1 MPAADAAYLV
11 VTIEDSELVVAA
23 RAGAEVRRWQWAQ
36 GQRKQTATQMKQVL
50 DFIGDRPIVTYRAK
64 RLASL
69 LSQPDVLPHAR
80 KQLGNLTDLFEGAL
94 LAAADAPD
102 YDLPALAAQLELEAM
117 QETLDLL
124 QPLQEK
130 LRERFALLPVEL
142 HNLLLYLRGDPTRL
156 LWLDWPELTRDQR
169 QAPLAGLGRLVPVAA
184 KSKRLEKEP
193 LRQPLA
199 ELTRELLSPGGAVSA
214 CHPAYEERPAQ
225 IDMGVAVAEAMED
238 GGILMVEA
246 GTGVGK
252 SLAYLVPS
260 ILWARSNGQPVIIST
275 NTRNLQ
281 EQLISSD
288 LPLLAKALPV
298 VFQAALL
305 KGRGNYPCLRTLSWL
320 ITEAGG
326 SLFWGERL
334 ALAHLVAWI
343 AASPDGDLESVTPQ
357 ALEELEALP
366 ALVERIRSQGD
377 ACAGRACSSAGFC
390 RVQKVREEAQAC
402 DIVIVNHALTFA
414 DAQTPVLPEHSRLI
428 FDEAQNVE
436 SVATD
441 GLSRELS
448 GPSLANF
455 GKLLG
460 VSGRAGGLLEMLGK
474 RLSAHEDLAGIAEAQ
489 RALQALAEP
498 LGDMLT
504 AGDLLGDE
512 VVEFCREVQRYG
524 DAGRTSV
531 RLTRQARESEEF
543 APVLDAGR
551 GFLQEAAASYEQFK
565 ALAASLAEIQ
575 ESSRTELEGIGADA
589 QALAGRMGEMVEAA
603 YSVLESEGD
612 EQDYVSWAET
622 WDMRGGTG
630 WCLRAAPIDIGPLLQ
645 ELFYDKKEA
654 VVFTSATLS
663 VGGQFAHFKRRV
675 GLNLEAERLREVSF
689 PSPFDLE
696 KQLLLCVPSDFP
708 EPSSGDFNDR
718 VHDAIYEACEISR
731 GGTLVLFT
739 ARSRLKRAFETL
751 SAGLADLGLRPLCQ
765 ELSGPRWWLLD
776 QLRQHDNTVLFGL
789 KSFWEGVDVPGSALR
804 CVILAKL
811 PFAVPDDPIVEARKE
826 HVRRSGG
833 NPIEDYYIPEAIVG
847 FKQGVGRL
855 IRTSTDRGVVF
866 VLDPRLISR
875 GYGRRFFQSIQRC
888 TLCRGELAECLAD
901 ARIWLQRDS
910 TEGSCPDHVE

>member
-1 MPAADAAYLV
+1 MPAADAAYV
-11 VTIEDSELVVAA
+11 VATIEDAEVVVAA
-23 RAGAEVRRWQWAQ
+23 RVGEETQGWRWLQ
-36 GQRKQTATQMKQVL
+36 GHRAQTAAQMKHLL
-50 DFIGDRPIVTYRAK
+50 DFIGDRAIITYRA
-64 RLASL
+64 RLLTSL

-80 KQLGNLTDLFEGAL
+80 KQLGNLMDLFEGAL
-94 LAAADAPD
+94 LAAAEAPD
-102 YDLPALAAQLELEAM
+102 YDLPALAQYVGLDLTA
-117 QETLDLL
+117 ETLDLL

-130 LRERFALLPVEL
+130 LRERFAALPVDL
-142 HNLLLYLRGDPTRL
+142 HNLLLYVRGDPTRL
-156 LWLDWPELTRDQR
+156 MWLDWPELTAQQR
-169 QAPLAGLGRLVPVAA
+169 QAPLAGLGRLVPVATKA
-184 KSKRLEKEP
+184 KRLEKET
-193 LRQPLA
+193 LGKPLA
-199 ELTRELLSPGGAVSA
+199 ELTRELLSPGGAVSL
-214 CHPAYEERPAQ
+214 CHGSYEERPAQ
-225 IDMGVAVAEAMED
+225 IDMAVAVAETMDD

-260 ILWARSNGQPVIIST
+260 ILWARSNGQPVIVST

-298 VFQAALL
+298 SFQAALL

-320 ITEAGG
+320 LTDVGG

-343 AASPDGDLESVTPQ
+343 TTSPDGDLETITPQ

-377 ACAGRACSSAGFC
+377 ACAGRACSSAAYC
-390 RVQKVREEAQAC
+390 RVEKVREEARAC
-402 DIVIVNHALTFA
+402 DVVVVNHALTFA
-414 DAQTPVLPEHSRLI
+414 DAQTQVLPEHSRLI

-489 RALQALAEP
+489 QTLQGLAEP

-512 VVEFCREVQRYG
+512 VIEFCREVQRYG

-543 APVLDAGR
+543 APVLEAGR
-551 GFLQEAAASYEQFK
+551 DFLQEAAACYEQFK

-589 QALAGRMGEMVEAA
+589 QALAGRLGEMVEAA

-612 EQDYVSWAET
+612 DEDYVSWAET
-622 WDMRGGTG
+622 WEMRGGMG

-645 ELFYDKKEA
+645 ELFYDRKQA

-663 VGGQFAHFKRRV
+663 VAGKFGHFKRRV
-675 GLNLEAERLREVSF
+675 GLNLEGDRVREESF

-696 KQLLLCVPSDFP
+696 RQLLLCVPSDFP
-708 EPSSGDFNDR
+708 DPSEPGFNDR
-718 VHDAIYEACEISR
+718 VHDAIYEACEVSR

-751 SAGLADLGLRPLCQ
+751 SGGLADLGLRPLCQ
-765 ELSGPRWWLLD
+765 DVSGPRWWLLD
-776 QLRQHDNTVLFGL
+776 QLRQHQNTVLFGL

-826 HVRRSGG
+826 HVRRGGG

-855 IRTSTDRGVVF
+855 IRTRTDKGVVF

-888 TLCRGELAECLAD
+888 ALCRGELEECLQE
-901 ARIWLQRDS
+901 ARSWLF
-910 TEGSCPDHVE
+910 